1 MAEAPPADIPE
12 GGDGADGQTGG
23 RKKWMA
29 LVMAEKRAHPSW
41 SLGQAMKSAKK
52 KYRKSG
58 KKTRKARRGG
68 ADEEPP
74 MMGGMYGMKGGATLS
89 PASVGGRRRKS
100 KKGSRKH

>member
-1 MAEAPPADIPE
+1 MADSAPVDAPAGGE
-12 GGDGADGQTGG
+12 GQAGG
-23 RKKWMA
+23 RRKWMA

-58 KKTRKARRGG
+58 KKTRRGG
-68 ADEEPP
+68 ADMEEP
-74 MMGGMYGMKGGATLS
+74 MTAGGVLS
-89 PASVGGRRRKS
+89 PAAVGGRRRKS

>member
-1 MAEAPPADIPE
+1 MADVAPVE
-12 GGDGADGQTGG
+12 GSGGQAGG

-58 KKTRKARRGG
+58 KKTRRGG
-68 ADEEPP
+68 AEPE
-74 MMGGMYGMKGGATLS
+74 MMGGGVLS
-89 PASVGGRRRKS
+89 PAAVGGRRRKT

>member
-1 MAEAPPADIPE
+1 MADSAAPTAGE
-12 GGDGADGQTGG
+12 SQMGG

-58 KKTRKARRGG
+58 KKTRRGG
-68 ADEEPP
+68 AAPADEEA
-74 MMGGMYGMKGGATLS
+74 MMGGAALS
-89 PASVGGRRRKS
+89 PLPLNGGRRRKS
-100 KKGSRKH
+100 RKGSRRH

>member
-12 GGDGADGQTGG
+12 GGNGGEGQTGG

-29 LVMAEKRAHPSW
+29 LVMAEKKAHPSW

-74 MMGGMYGMKGGATLS
+74 MMGGATLS

>member
-1 MAEAPPADIPE
+1 MEDSTTPK
-12 GGDGADGQTGG
+12 GDVQEGG

-58 KKTRKARRGG
+58 KKTRRGG
-68 ADEEPP
+68 S
-74 MMGGMYGMKGGATLS
+74 MYGMKGGANEEAPMMGGGLS
-89 PASVGGRRRKS
+89 PLPLNGGRRRKTR
-100 KKGSRKH
+100 SRKH

>member
-1 MAEAPPADIPE
+1 M
-12 GGDGADGQTGG
+12 GG

-41 SLGQAMKSAKK
+41 SLGEAMTSAKK

-68 ADEEPP
+68 ADEDAP
-74 MMGGMYGMKGGATLS
+74 MMGGMYGMKGGADEAAPMMGGATLA
-89 PASVGGRRRKS
+89 PLPLNGGRRRKS
-100 KKGSRKH
+100 KKGSRGH

>member
-1 MAEAPPADIPE
+1 MEDSVPVEAPVNGE
-12 GGDGADGQTGG
+12 GQTGG

-29 LVMAEKRAHPSW
+29 LVMAEKKAHPSW

-68 ADEEPP
+68 ADEEAP
-74 MMGGMYGMKGGATLS
+74 MMGGGLS
-89 PASVGGRRRKS
+89 PLPLNGGRRRKS

>member
-1 MAEAPPADIPE
+1 MADENTNT
-12 GGDGADGQTGG
+12 GGDGQMGG

-58 KKTRKARRGG
+58 KKTRRGG
-68 ADEEPP
+68 AVPD
-74 MMGGMYGMKGGATLS
+74 MAGGGVTLTPALVGA
-89 PASVGGRRRKS
+89 RRRRS
-100 KKGSRKH
+100 RSRKH

>member
-1 MAEAPPADIPE
+1 M
-12 GGDGADGQTGG
+12 GG

-41 SLGQAMKSAKK
+41 SLGEAMKSAKK

-68 ADEEPP
+68 ADEGAP
-74 MMGGMYGMKGGATLS
+74 MMGGMYGMKGGADDGAMMGGATLA
-89 PASVGGRRRKS
+89 PLPLNGGRRRKS
-100 KKGSRKH
+100 RKGSRRH

>member
-1 MAEAPPADIPE
+1 MEDSTAPSN
-12 GGDGADGQTGG
+12 GNGQEGG

-58 KKTRKARRGG
+58 KKTRRGG
-68 ADEEPP
+68 N
-74 MMGGMYGMKGGATLS
+74 MYGMKGGVDEEVKMGGGLS
-89 PASVGGRRRKS
+89 PLPLNGGRRRKTR
-100 KKGSRKH
+100 SRKH

>member
-1 MAEAPPADIPE
+1 MAEVPPADIPE

-68 ADEEPP
+68 ADEGAP
-74 MMGGMYGMKGGATLS
+74 MMGGGLS
-89 PASVGGRRRKS
+89 PLPLNGGRRRKS

>member
-1 MAEAPPADIPE
+1 MEDSVPVEAPVNGE
-12 GGDGADGQTGG
+12 GQTGG

-29 LVMAEKRAHPSW
+29 LVMAEKKAHPSW

-68 ADEEPP
+68 ADEEAP
-74 MMGGMYGMKGGATLS
+74 MKGGALS
-89 PASVGGRRRKS
+89 PLPLNGGRRRKS

>member
-1 MAEAPPADIPE
+1 MAEAPPADVPAGGE
-12 GGDGADGQTGG
+12 GAQAGG

-58 KKTRKARRGG
+58 KKTRRGG
-68 ADEEPP
+68 ADQ
-74 MMGGMYGMKGGATLS
+74 MMGGATLS
-89 PASVGGRRRKS
+89 PSPIGGRRRKS

>member
-1 MAEAPPADIPE
+1 MAEVPPADVPVD
-12 GGDGADGQTGG
+12 GDGGDGQTGG

-58 KKTRKARRGG
+58 KKTRRGG
-68 ADEEPP
+68 S
-74 MMGGMYGMKGGATLS
+74 MYGMKGGALS
-89 PASVGGRRRKS
+89 PLPLNGGRRRS

>member
-1 MAEAPPADIPE
+1 MAEVPPADIPE

-74 MMGGMYGMKGGATLS
+74 MMGGATLS

>member
-1 MAEAPPADIPE
+1 MADSAAPVAAE
-12 GGDGADGQTGG
+12 GAASQAGG

-58 KKTRKARRGG
+58 KKTRRGG
-68 ADEEPP
+68 SVPEDK
-74 MMGGMYGMKGGATLS
+74 MMGGAALS
-89 PASVGGRRRKS
+89 PLPLNGGRRKS

>member
-1 MAEAPPADIPE
+1 MADSAAPAAGE
-12 GGDGADGQTGG
+12 GAASQAGG

-58 KKTRKARRGG
+58 KKTRRGG
-68 ADEEPP
+68 AAPAEEEA
-74 MMGGMYGMKGGATLS
+74 MMGGGVLS
-89 PASVGGRRRKS
+89 PLPLNGGRRRKS
-100 KKGSRKH
+100 KKGSRRH

>member
-1 MAEAPPADIPE
+1 MGGEGAAPA
-12 GGDGADGQTGG
+12 AQAGG

-41 SLGQAMKSAKK
+41 SLGEAMKSAKK

-68 ADEEPP
+68 GDDGAE
-74 MMGGMYGMKGGATLS
+74 MMGGALS
-89 PASVGGRRRKS
+89 PAPVNGGRRKSRKGS

>member
-1 MAEAPPADIPE
+1 MSAPAPTALAGGEGAAAPAQ
-12 GGDGADGQTGG
+12 AGG

-52 KYRKSG
+52 KYRKTG

-68 ADEEPP
+68 AGPEE
-74 MMGGMYGMKGGATLS
+74 MMGGGVLS
-89 PASVGGRRRKS
+89 PLPLSGGRRGSRRS
-100 KKGSRKH
+100 RKGSRKH

>member
-1 MAEAPPADIPE
+1 MTPPPE
-12 GGDGADGQTGG
+12 TGEGSTQMGG

-58 KKTRKARRGG
+58 KKTRRGG
-68 ADEEPP
+68 AEPE
-74 MMGGMYGMKGGATLS
+74 MMGGGVLS
-89 PASVGGRRRKS
+89 PAAVGGRRRKT

>member
-1 MAEAPPADIPE
+1 MAEVPPADIPNGD
-12 GGDGADGQTGG
+12 GGDGGDGQTGG

-58 KKTRKARRGG
+58 KKTRRGG
-68 ADEEPP
+68 S
-74 MMGGMYGMKGGATLS
+74 MYGMKGGALS
-89 PASVGGRRRKS
+89 PAPVGGRRRS

>member
-1 MAEAPPADIPE
+1 MAEAPPADVPAGGE
-12 GGDGADGQTGG
+12 GGDGQAGG
-23 RKKWMA
+23 RRKWMA

-58 KKTRKARRGG
+58 KKTRRGG
-68 ADEEPP
+68 GDQ
-74 MMGGMYGMKGGATLS
+74 MMGGATLS
-89 PASVGGRRRKS
+89 PASVGGRRRRS

>member
-1 MAEAPPADIPE
+1 MEDSVPVEAPVNGE
-12 GGDGADGQTGG
+12 GQTGG

-29 LVMAEKRAHPSW
+29 LVMAEKKAHPSW

-68 ADEEPP
+68 ADEEAP
-74 MMGGMYGMKGGATLS
+74 MMGGMYGMKGGALS
-89 PASVGGRRRKS
+89 PLPLNGGRRRKS

>member
-1 MAEAPPADIPE
+1 M
-12 GGDGADGQTGG
+12 GG

-58 KKTRKARRGG
+58 KKTRRGG
-68 ADEEPP
+68 AAPADEEA
-74 MMGGMYGMKGGATLS
+74 MMGGGLS
-89 PASVGGRRRKS
+89 PLPLNGGRRRKTR
-100 KKGSRKH
+100 SRKH